1 MPKTKWDGYGRFCPL
16 AKGLDVVGER
26 WTLVIV
32 HALLGGPSRY
42 NELKNGLPGIGTNVL
57 SDRLRKLE
65 AKGVVQRTPG
75 EVGNGVFY
83 ELTERGQ
90 ALGPMMTELRRWG
103 VDSQFEP
110 ESEQEYNFSY
120 NIPPDLDLVE
130 SYEWIIDGQSTLL
143 HIDGQTLHQVAGSRD
158 NSATGAGVGS
168 TACSDG
174 GSGGSPVVTV
184 TTSLAF
190 MRLWAAGEQTW
201 DTGRAAG
208 DVEVR
213 GSDDAWNRMLLA
225 TGYPGRPTGIADLLL
240 SAQVE
245 GAEK

>member
-65 AKGVVQRTPG
+65 AKGVVRRTPG

-103 VDSQFEP
+103 VDAQFEP

-143 HIDGQTLHQVAGSRD
+143 HIDGQTLHQVAGSTEC
-158 NSATGAGVGS
+158 SATAS
-168 TACSDG
+168 ADA
-174 GSGGSPVVTV
+174 PVVTV

-208 DVEVR
+208 DVAVR